1 MGYCDYALQ
10 NYDDALG
17 SFRKAFAIEKTELAL
32 YYSGLCYV
40 GKKDK
45 TAAAKIIADL
55 QEMKSDYVKDLQ
67 DAIDKM

>member
-1 MGYCDYALQ
+1 MGYCDYALK
-10 NYDDALG
+10 NYDDALA
-17 SFRKAFAIEKTELAL
+17 SFKKAFAIQKTELAL

-45 TAAAKIIADL
+45 TAAVKVIKDL

-67 DAIDKM
+67 DAVNEM